1 MKPSKALAMSIV
13 ISALMAGS
21 SVAAWVVKPRHT
33 MEQTTP
39 LEDTV
44 PLAFGDWKALAS
56 GYQQMALSVAADGQ
70 RSEEQPYDQVVM
82 RTYRNSHGEHVMLA
96 LAYAKQQQQELKI
109 HRPEICYKA
118 QGYEATG
125 HQELDLPQAGN
136 APGIPGQRFFMT
148 SGNRRETV
156 SYWIRIGSDYPRS
169 GTGARLAILEH
180 GLHGV
185 VPDAVL
191 VRVSSIVANADE
203 AAPAYRR
210 QERFLAELVQAMPA
224 PAARLLVAAAP

>member
-1 MKPSKALAMSIV
+1 MKLSKALAMSMV
-13 ISALMAGS
+13 ISALMAAS
-21 SVAAWVVKPRHT
+21 SVAAWVVKPRQT
-33 MEQTTP
+33 MEQSTP

-44 PLAFGDWKALAS
+44 PQAFGDWKALAS

-118 QGYEATG
+118 QGYEATE

-136 APGIPGQRFFMT
+136 AHGIPGQRFFMT

-169 GTGARLAILEH
+169 GTGARLSILEH
-180 GLHGV
+180 GLHGI
-185 VPDAVL
+185 VPDAIL
-191 VRVSSIVANADE
+191 VRVSSIVAGADDT
-203 AAPAYRR
+203 AAAYER
-210 QERFLAELVQAMPA
+210 QERFLAELVRAMPA